1 MKLKNLFLFILFNLL
16 CNPLIWSQSSSSVVS
31 QGDGYE
37 VIRLIL
43 LFIGL
48 VLFIVI
54 FVLGNT
60 LSASYKNFMKNK
72 LQVFVPWSAIILLS
86 FISLTPHKVSAQS
99 SFIINK
105 FVQIPFDVWV
115 YLIIL
120 LLEILVI
127 VFLSNKIRSLII
139 IEPKA
144 IQESKDSWLVK
155 LFYKLNNFKP
165 IEEEAS
171 FDVGHDYDGIRELD
185 NKTPAW
191 WNWSFLFSFVF
202 AILYMYR
209 YHIAHSAP
217 LPLEELK
224 IAQTEAAIK
233 KAEYLKNA
241 AEMVDETNV
250 RMSDAAGIEIGAT
263 LFAKIALFVMVQKVK
278 EVLVQI

>member
-1 MKLKNLFLFILFNLL
+1 MGLFDN
-16 CNPLIWSQSSSSVVS
+16 SSTRNF
-31 QGDGYE
+31 GYC
-37 VIRLIL
+37 
-43 LFIGL
+43 
-48 VLFIVI
+48 
-54 FVLGNT
+54 
-60 LSASYKNFMKNK
+60 
-72 LQVFVPWSAIILLS
+72 
-86 FISLTPHKVSAQS
+86 
-99 SFIINK
+99 
-105 FVQIPFDVWV
+105 
-115 YLIIL
+115 
-120 LLEILVI
+120 
-127 VFLSNKIRSLII
+127 FLSNKIRSLII

-278 EVLVQI
+278 EVLVQIWLIIIGFTKGV